1 MPTVLPWPVAKG
13 KLLAGRQFQFH
24 TVVTNQSPEPVS
36 TVLSFPT
43 MKTQVGDYDCRRTF
57 RQSLGKPVR
66 RKTVSQILRAAYR
79 KHMRDRETERA
90 LKHCLR

>member
-1 MPTVLPWPVAKG
+1 
-13 KLLAGRQFQFH
+13 
-24 TVVTNQSPEPVS
+24 
-36 TVLSFPT
+36 
-43 MKTQVGDYDCRRTF
+43 MKTQVGDYDCHRDL

-79 KHMRDRETERA
+79 KHVRDPETVRA